1 MIRYIP
7 QEANLVEPFVGKG
20 DLLRLFPGSKWET
33 YDIDKST
40 CASYIQDTLLEVPD
54 YIGKWVITNPPFLAK
69 NKATDKRYFLD
80 SKYNDLYKIA
90 LSSII
95 GCEGGIIIVPLNF
108 LTDEDSQDIRIDF
121 LSTYCIDRVNV
132 FTVPVF
138 KTTSYSVC
146 AFAFHKEKNKQ
157 QNIEI
162 KIFPE
167 NISFSYV
174 AMQETEYRM
183 AGDFFNKIDKEKSIF
198 GRLTATTTDNIT
210 KMKLYALDTRT
221 EKIRLTYGEE
231 PYMGKISDRTYLTFT
246 TKRNF
251 TDEQQKQLVEEF
263 NT

>member
-33 YDIDKST
+33 YDVDKST
-40 CASYIQDTLLEVPD
+40 CANYIQDTLLEVPD

-138 KTTSYSVC
+138 KTT
-146 AFAFHKEKNKQ
+146 
-157 QNIEI
+157 
-162 KIFPE
+162 
-167 NISFSYV
+167 
-174 AMQETEYRM
+174 
-183 AGDFFNKIDKEKSIF
+183 
-198 GRLTATTTDNIT
+198 
-210 KMKLYALDTRT
+210 
-221 EKIRLTYGEE
+221 
-231 PYMGKISDRTYLTFT
+231 
-246 TKRNF
+246 
-251 TDEQQKQLVEEF
+251 
-263 NT
+263 